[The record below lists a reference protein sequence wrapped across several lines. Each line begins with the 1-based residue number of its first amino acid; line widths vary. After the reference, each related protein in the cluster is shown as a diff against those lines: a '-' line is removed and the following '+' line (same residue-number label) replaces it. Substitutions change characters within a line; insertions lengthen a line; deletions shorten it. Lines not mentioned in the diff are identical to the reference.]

1 MSNIEQS
8 IFSEN
13 SSKSS
18 YNSDAKETR
27 SFYIAWIVIII
38 IGYVVILIINIIF
51 VYVPISRIEE
61 KAVQV
66 LNKALN
72 LEDSISKVVIDVDVA
87 ARGVERLINTIEPT
101 LNRLEDVYCNF
112 FSNDSFCINRR
123 SNTFSN

>member
-1 MSNIEQS
+1 MSNIEPS